1 MGEFSEQICGSSDE
15 RRQGGSPPHQPPT
28 PADLTGQAV
37 TNTAV
42 NKLIPLQTAHFPAL
56 VQPAN

>member
-15 RRQGGSPPHQPPT
+15 RASRWLAAT

-42 NKLIPLQTAHFPAL
+42 NKLIPLQTGHFPAL

>member
-15 RRQGGSPPHQPPT
+15 RRQGGSPPHQPTT

-42 NKLIPLQTAHFPAL
+42 NKLIPFLRTKQE
-56 VQPAN
+56 